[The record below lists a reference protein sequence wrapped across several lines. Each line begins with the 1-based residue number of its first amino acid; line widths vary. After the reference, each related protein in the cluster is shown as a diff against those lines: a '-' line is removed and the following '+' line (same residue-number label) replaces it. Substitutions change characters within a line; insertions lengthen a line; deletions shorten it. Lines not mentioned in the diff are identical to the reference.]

1 MKAYSVLEVTINDD
15 SWISAYME
23 SVGEIVLKYGGTYL
37 ANSNDYEFLE
47 GKGNQDA
54 VRAIIEWPSVAS
66 AKLFMTDP
74 AYRPHLH
81 ARQAGTLRNHFLIEG
96 KA

>member
-37 ANSNDYEFLE
+37 ANSNDYEFPE

-74 AYRPHLH
+74 AYLPHLH
-81 ARQAGTLRNHFLIEG
+81 ARQAGTISNHFLIEG